1 MSTHL
6 GAIGEDVQFNWA
18 AAGEL
23 AAELRST
30 AGVLEYQ
37 VGERRRIAVG
47 AREQWEGVFAG
58 QFDGRVGICT
68 GDAQRFAAAMCQAA
82 AKLEELARLARQ
94 EQQRREQARAWVEQQ
109 ESEGWLE
116 RNILDPLFGEDD
128 LPPPPPPVEPPR
140 IAIAAAPSA
149 RE

>member
-1 MSTHL
+1 MSGPL

-18 AAGEL
+18 AAEEL

-37 VGERRRIAVG
+37 IGERRRLATG
-47 AREQWEGVFAG
+47 ARQQWQGVFAE
-58 QFDGRVGICT
+58 QFDGRVGICA
-68 GDAQRFAAAMCQAA
+68 GDARRFTAAMRQAA
-82 AKLEELARLARQ
+82 EQLEELARLARQ
-94 EQQRREQARAWVEQQ
+94 EQQRREQARAWVAQQ

-149 RE
+149 RQ